1 MIMDRIS
8 EHISYQEAIR
18 SQEAIRRGIDNT
30 PNEVQLK
37 FMKEVAETC
46 FEPLR
51 KWYGKSLIVSSFFRS
66 AALNKA
72 IKGSKTSQH
81 VLGKAI
87 DIDTGD
93 NKENLRLFEWA
104 KANLV
109 FDQLISEFGDE
120 HGPSWVH
127 ISFDRGANRN
137 QVLYIK

>member
-1 MIMDRIS
+1 MDRIS
-8 EHISYQEAIR
+8 KHISYQEAIR

-30 PNEVQLK
+30 PNDVQLK

-51 KWYGKSLIVSSFFRS
+51 KWYGEPLIVSSFFRS
-66 AALNKA
+66 AVLNKA

-109 FDQLISEFGDE
+109 FDQLIHEFGDE
-120 HGPSWVH
+120 YGPSWVH